1 MNKKRL
7 GYFSSVEALCKA
19 YKINKATFGKFKDKA
34 GFPTKTP
41 DGWHAESVIKFIRE
55 TSTSAAQSASEV
67 VRLRTRKMLA
77 EINLKELE
85 YKKKSDSIIEFDQV
99 RVHLSRLCAEFDRI
113 LVRTITEGSALL
125 AGMDKVNARAFLE
138 KWFDEER
145 VKLKESIV
153 EWTDTDDN
161 NS

>member
-1 MNKKRL
+1 
-7 GYFSSVEALCKA
+7 
-19 YKINKATFGKFKDKA
+19 
-34 GFPTKTP
+34 
-41 DGWHAESVIKFIRE
+41 
-55 TSTSAAQSASEV
+55 
-67 VRLRTRKMLA
+67 MLA